1 MRVVYRHLILSV
13 FLLSLM
19 AQADAQLLAA
29 TSDKPVHYTPTQTTE
44 SLMERYS
51 QVHSKPN
58 QYWQLTDEEWARYES
73 IKKNSPWA
81 EWRNNASPLALLSHY
96 APSVEEK
103 RRYARIEAELDTW
116 RQYSVTEFQMLYDKE
131 RDIVHARYKEWIEK
145 RQPTLAS
152 IKPYDRLRLFI
163 QASDCNAQCRSLVG
177 RVLKTQAKVDIYVT
191 GAKTDTA
198 IFKWAEMASIPVER
212 VKTKEITLNH
222 DNGVFK
228 LVTDNLGLPASR
240 LPALFRQIGNT
251 DQVIPI

>member
-1 MRVVYRHLILSV
+1 MRAYRQLMLSV
-13 FLLSLM
+13 LLCAL
-19 AQADAQLLAA
+19 AAYTNAQLVAA
-29 TSDKPVHYTPTQTTE
+29 TADKPVHYTPTQTTE

-58 QYWQLTDEEWARYES
+58 QYWQLTDTEWTRYES

-81 EWRNNASPLALLSHY
+81 KWENKASPLALLSHY
-96 APSVEEK
+96 ATSIEEK

-116 RQYSVTEFQMLYDKE
+116 RQHNVTEFQMLYDKE
-131 RDIVHARYKEWIEK
+131 RDIVHARYMDWIGK

-163 QASDCNAQCRSLVG
+163 KAGECDAECRSVVG

-198 IFKWAEMASIPVER
+198 IFKWAEMANIPVER

-228 LVTDNLGLPASR
+228 LVTDSLGLPASR
-240 LPALFRQIGNT
+240 LPALFRQMGNS

>member
-1 MRVVYRHLILSV
+1 MSYSRLVSCI
-13 FLLSLM
+13 FLCALG
-19 AQADAQLLAA
+19 AQANAQLSAVSA
-29 TSDKPVHYTPTQTTE
+29 DRPVQYTPTQTTE

-58 QYWQLTDEEWARYES
+58 QYWQLTDNEWARYES
-73 IKKNSPWA
+73 IKQKSPWA

-96 APSVEEK
+96 APTMEEK

-131 RDIVHARYKEWIEK
+131 RDIVHARYIEWIEK

-163 QASDCNAQCRSLVG
+163 QAGDCDAHCRSLVG
-177 RVLKTQAKVDIYVT
+177 RVLITQAKVDIYLT

-198 IFKWAEMASIPVER
+198 IFKWAETANIPVER
-212 VKTKEITLNH
+212 VKTQEITLNH

-228 LVTDNLGLPASR
+228 LVTGNLGLPAPR
-240 LPALFRQIGNT
+240 LPALFRQMGKT